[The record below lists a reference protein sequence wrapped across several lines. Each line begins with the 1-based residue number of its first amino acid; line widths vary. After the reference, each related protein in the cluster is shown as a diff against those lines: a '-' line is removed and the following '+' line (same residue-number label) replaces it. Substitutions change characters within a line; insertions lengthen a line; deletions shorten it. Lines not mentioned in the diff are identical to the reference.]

1 MTLQALVVLLET
13 TGMPVTYHHWEVG
26 EVPPL
31 PYLIYYEDSSDPFY
45 ADNRVYQQV
54 TGVTVELY
62 TDRKDPAIEAKLET
76 VLDHNDIAYT
86 TYENYLESEQ
96 MYLRGY
102 EFEILKRSE

>member
-1 MTLQALVVLLET
+1 M
-13 TGMPVTYHHWEVG
+13 
-26 EVPPL
+26 
-31 PYLIYYEDSSDPFY
+31 
-45 ADNRVYQQV
+45 
-54 TGVTVELY
+54 TVELY

>member
-1 MTLQALVVLLET
+1 M
-13 TGMPVTYHHWEVG
+13 
-26 EVPPL
+26 PPL
-31 PYLIYYEDSSDPFY
+31 PYLIYYEDSNDPFY

>member
-1 MTLQALVVLLET
+1 MTLQALAVLLET
-13 TGMPVTYHHWEVG
+13 TGMPVIYHHWEEG

-31 PYLIYYEDSSDPFY
+31 LYLIYYEDSSDPFY

-62 TDRKDPAIEAKLET
+62 TDRKNPAIEEKLET

-86 TYENYLESEQ
+86 TYESYLESEQ

>member
-1 MTLQALVVLLET
+1 MILHDLKALLKT
-13 TGMPVTYHHWEVG
+13 TGMPVTYHHWEIG

-54 TGVTVELY
+54 IGVTVELY
-62 TDRKDPAIEAKLET
+62 TDRKDPAIEEKLET
-76 VLDHNDIAYT
+76 VMDHSDIAYT
-86 TYENYLESEQ
+86 IYENYLESEQ